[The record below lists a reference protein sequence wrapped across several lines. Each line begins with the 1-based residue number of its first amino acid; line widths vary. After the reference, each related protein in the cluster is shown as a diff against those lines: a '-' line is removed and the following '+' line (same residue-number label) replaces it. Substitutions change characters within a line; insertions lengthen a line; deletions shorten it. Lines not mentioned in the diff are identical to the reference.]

1 MRKLQIDIDSAVDL
15 FNKLYPNS
23 KIITPQ
29 DDKTLLNRLTNK
41 EYDRM
46 LNGEQIHYSQ
56 IVGLSLEKSVI
67 NAGFSFHLLFL
78 DEAQEINYEQFNE
91 QLQPTVARTG
101 IYY

>member
-78 DEAQEINYEQFNE
+78 DK
-91 QLQPTVARTG
+91 
-101 IYY
+101 